1 MRMPVSQDHLG
12 EAVIPGGSKIVVQ
25 EGPGGVCWTE
35 GEGAVGALV
44 GRVEPQALLQALD
57 PLRQGVAPGCCSLH
71 QGIGQAVVGCDPM
84 PCTATYSALSALQL
98 DSLCKLPAC
107 QLKGAQIP
115 SPKITVLGLC

>member
-71 QGIGQAVVGCDPM
+71 EGVRQAVVSGNPM
-84 PCTATYSALSALQL
+84 PCTTTYSASFGR
-98 DSLCKLPAC
+98 
-107 QLKGAQIP
+107 QLK
-115 SPKITVLGLC
+115 